1 MTSIP
6 VKDLGFGLNGLPS
19 APQKDSATG
28 GFRDVWNVQSGKEVS
43 GQTKKGTDDKVEKT
57 PGDSLKARDEY
68 RARTKKREPIRN
80 VEERADISEE
90 KMKDVAETWNLTMNQ
105 LLEQVADRL
114 GVTPEQLQASMN
126 ELGMETVDLLDNG
139 ALGQLILHISGTGD
153 MTELVTNETLYSEYQ
168 ELMDIVSET
177 MDEIA
182 GEFDITS
189 EDLRAFLRDEEQ
201 KLKDLSFASEN
212 EIREQPEQ
220 VSDAVPVELRGST
233 KVDSEENHPASEEN
247 SNTNPAQTEPLE
259 ADTNVDKDKAGDK
272 EGRQDNEKE
281 GIPNLV
287 LQTAKNGQ
295 FDIKMQE
302 VQEAGKTWD
311 TNTREIMNQIMDYM
325 KVNLKGELSDIE
337 MQLHPASL
345 GNLQIQIASK
355 GGVITANFVTQ
366 NETVKAILE
375 SQMIQLKNQFEEQG
389 VKVEAIE
396 VTVQTHEFERNL
408 DQGRGNRQS
417 GQEPS
422 RKTRVRKIDLN
433 NPIQSEEFFEEDEL
447 ARSMMEA
454 GGNTVDYTA

>member
-1 MTSIP
+1 M
-6 VKDLGFGLNGLPS
+6 
-19 APQKDSATG
+19 
-28 GFRDVWNVQSGKEVS
+28 
-43 GQTKKGTDDKVEKT
+43 
-57 PGDSLKARDEY
+57 
-68 RARTKKREPIRN
+68 
-80 VEERADISEE
+80 
-90 KMKDVAETWNLTMNQ
+90 
-105 LLEQVADRL
+105 
-114 GVTPEQLQASMN
+114 
-126 ELGMETVDLLDNG
+126 
-139 ALGQLILHISGTGD
+139 
-153 MTELVTNETLYSEYQ
+153 
-168 ELMDIVSET
+168 
-177 MDEIA
+177 
-182 GEFDITS
+182 
-189 EDLRAFLRDEEQ
+189 
-201 KLKDLSFASEN
+201 
-212 EIREQPEQ
+212 
-220 VSDAVPVELRGST
+220 SDAVPVELRGST

>member
-1 MTSIP
+1 M
-6 VKDLGFGLNGLPS
+6 
-19 APQKDSATG
+19 
-28 GFRDVWNVQSGKEVS
+28 
-43 GQTKKGTDDKVEKT
+43 
-57 PGDSLKARDEY
+57 
-68 RARTKKREPIRN
+68 
-80 VEERADISEE
+80 EERADISEE